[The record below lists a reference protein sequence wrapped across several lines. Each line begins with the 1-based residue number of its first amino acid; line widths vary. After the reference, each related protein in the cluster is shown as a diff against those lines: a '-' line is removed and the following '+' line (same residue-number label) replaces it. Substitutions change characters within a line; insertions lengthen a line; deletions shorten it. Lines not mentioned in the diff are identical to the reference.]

1 MLERE
6 LKLHVPAN
14 HRPALENA
22 LREAGAP
29 ELLLRAQYFDT
40 QDNDLAKS
48 GIALRLRLEG
58 HQWVQTAKAPGPD
71 DLTRL
76 ELNHARAGLD
86 PKLDLALYRD
96 TALEHAF
103 KQLEKPLLLR
113 YETSVQRLVLRHSMG
128 DSQIEF
134 AFDRGVIKSGPLTL
148 PLCELELEQISGRA
162 DDLFALGQQWMRR
175 YGLILDLRSKA
186 ERGSILAR
194 IAQSAKNPGQEPDFL
209 PLLQARRTQALAPD
223 TSLPARQA
231 YQQCV
236 NECLNQII
244 RNATLLAGVE
254 PLDTQPDLRLE
265 YVAQL
270 RLGIQGL
277 RTCRKQFEQPMRL
290 DNAARDTQLGEYFD
304 LFGRESGHQ
313 ELASSTAFQSCL
325 LALLADLVAMSDPGP

>member
-6 LKLHVPAN
+6 LKLHVPAR
-14 HRPALENA
+14 HRLALENA
-22 LREAGAP
+22 LREAGGS

-58 HQWVQTAKAPGPD
+58 HQWMQTAKAPGPD

-96 TALEHAF
+96 TPLEHVF
-103 KQLEKPLLLR
+103 TQLEKPLMLR
-113 YETSVQRLVLRHSMG
+113 YETSVQRLALRHGIG

-194 IAQSAKNPGQEPDFL
+194 IALSATAPGQAPDFL
-209 PLLQARRTQALAPD
+209 PLLQARRTQAPAPD
-223 TSLPARQA
+223 TRLPARQA
-231 YQQCV
+231 YQRCA

-254 PLDTQPDLRLE
+254 PLDTHPDLRFE
-265 YVAQL
+265 YAAQL

-277 RTCRKQFEQPMRL
+277 RACRKQFGQPLRL
-290 DNAARDTQLGEYFD
+290 DNAARDTELGEYFD
-304 LFGRESGHQ
+304 LFGREPGQ
-313 ELASSTAFQSCL
+313 ELASSAAFQSCL
-325 LALLADLVAMSDPGP
+325 LALLADLVALGDPGS